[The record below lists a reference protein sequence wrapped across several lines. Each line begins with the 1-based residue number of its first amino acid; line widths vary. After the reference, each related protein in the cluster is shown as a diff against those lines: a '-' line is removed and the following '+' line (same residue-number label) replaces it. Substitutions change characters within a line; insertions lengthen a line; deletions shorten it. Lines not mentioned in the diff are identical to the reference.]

1 MTQKQT
7 IGNVPRSMAMIR
19 SVALALAVTMPLT
32 APLPGVNASEKE
44 LPTKLVDTF
53 EQGRGVVTL
62 ALNPDGTLMASGNSD
77 TTIQLWDLA
86 RQRVIATLP
95 GHAKTVDHVAF
106 SADGKTLFS
115 ASKEDGVVKLWDVA
129 ARKNLATLNYPK
141 RYIHA
146 LASSKD
152 GKLLAVAT
160 GDTIQLVDIA
170 TSKSAGSLGKKGDGT
185 GSGPMAFSSDGK
197 TLVAGP
203 RLRGGALAD
212 SGKVKVW
219 DVEGGKLK
227 STFRVE
233 RFDEFRDSWWVSPD
247 GKSAVAIK
255 LSGLDRIIRMETWDT
270 ATGELKQTTD
280 FGKGNKREYTRAVLV
295 DGGKTLVGF
304 SDKATFWDA
313 EKQEITAE
321 LASLGGRGIRVAVSG
336 DGKSVA
342 GWGNN
347 VLVLDVSGP
356 KRKAEMVGGMH
367 GHPRGL
373 FFSSDGKVLT
383 SSYEEFS
390 YFWEVGTG
398 KYLFNIP
405 LTLSGVNSAADNK
418 TFFCSVGGSRWQ
430 SRFFVHES
438 GTPLHIDD
446 FFVGKDLVLDKTETQ
461 FGVIRCMA
469 STRDGKT
476 LAAGFDGHNTIRIW
490 NVAGLKIE
498 KRKVEG
504 EVFTGVK
511 TVQILKGH
519 ADEVRMVTFSEDGK
533 SPGIDERSG
542 RIQAVGRRSR
552 QGTEHSPSCRSE
564 REG

>member
-7 IGNVPRSMAMIR
+7 IGNVPRSMTTIR
-19 SVALALAVTMPLT
+19 CIALALAVTLTLT
-32 APLPGVNASEKE
+32 APFQGVNAGEKE
-44 LPTKLVDTF
+44 LRTKLLDTF
-53 EQGRGVVTL
+53 EQGHGVVAL
-62 ALNPDGTLMASGNSD
+62 ALNPDGTLMASGSIAG
-77 TTIQLWDLA
+77 TVQLWDVA

-106 SADGKTLFS
+106 SANGKTLFS

-280 FGKGNKREYTRAVLV
+280 FGKGNKREYNGAVLV
-295 DGGKTLVGF
+295 NGGKTLVGF
-304 SDKATFWDA
+304 SPLQLGTTGDAVHAKATFWDV

-321 LASLGGRGIRVAVSG
+321 LAGLGGRGVRVAVSG

-342 GWGNN
+342 AWGNN

-398 KYLFNIP
+398 KYLFNLP
-405 LTLSGVNSAADNK
+405 LTLSGVNSADNK
-418 TFFCSVGGSRWQ
+418 TYFCSVGGSRWQ

-446 FFVGKDLVLDKTETQ
+446 FFVGKDLVLDKTEDALRSYPLHGLNQGRQNPGHGIRRRQDDPNLECGRPQNRETQ
-461 FGVIRCMA
+461 
-469 STRDGKT
+469 S
-476 LAAGFDGHNTIRIW
+476 
-490 NVAGLKIE
+490 
-498 KRKVEG
+498 
-504 EVFTGVK
+504 
-511 TVQILKGH
+511 
-519 ADEVRMVTFSEDGK
+519 
-533 SPGIDERSG
+533 
-542 RIQAVGRRSR
+542 
-552 QGTEHSPSCRSE
+552 
-564 REG
+564 

>member
-185 GSGPMAFSSDGK
+185 GSGPMAFSSR
-197 TLVAGP
+197 TARP
-203 RLRGGALAD
+203 
-212 SGKVKVW
+212 W
-219 DVEGGKLK
+219 
-227 STFRVE
+227 
-233 RFDEFRDSWWVSPD
+233 SPVP
-247 GKSAVAIK
+247 AYA
-255 LSGLDRIIRMETWDT
+255 
-270 ATGELKQTTD
+270 
-280 FGKGNKREYTRAVLV
+280 
-295 DGGKTLVGF
+295 
-304 SDKATFWDA
+304 
-313 EKQEITAE
+313 
-321 LASLGGRGIRVAVSG
+321 ASL
-336 DGKSVA
+336 
-342 GWGNN
+342 
-347 VLVLDVSGP
+347 
-356 KRKAEMVGGMH
+356 
-367 GHPRGL
+367 
-373 FFSSDGKVLT
+373 
-383 SSYEEFS
+383 
-390 YFWEVGTG
+390 
-398 KYLFNIP
+398 
-405 LTLSGVNSAADNK
+405 
-418 TFFCSVGGSRWQ
+418 
-430 SRFFVHES
+430 
-438 GTPLHIDD
+438 
-446 FFVGKDLVLDKTETQ
+446 
-461 FGVIRCMA
+461 
-469 STRDGKT
+469 
-476 LAAGFDGHNTIRIW
+476 
-490 NVAGLKIE
+490 
-498 KRKVEG
+498 
-504 EVFTGVK
+504 
-511 TVQILKGH
+511 
-519 ADEVRMVTFSEDGK
+519 
-533 SPGIDERSG
+533 
-542 RIQAVGRRSR
+542 
-552 QGTEHSPSCRSE
+552 
-564 REG
+564 